1 MNFQEL
7 MQKMV
12 ELDKP
17 KTTNERVETDETVEE
32 GAMKDIDYN
41 LRLIANEG
49 DEEDVI
55 DGLAGLKGPEL
66 QLVLQ
71 DMMDEVADHL
81 ASKGMNHIIND
92 EDKMIEVLFDKIVDD
107 FSGDG
112 DEDDGQPSSYDEYQ
126 DLHGGDDWDHGQ
138 YEGNE
143 FSGALAKAKASGE
156 SEFEVDGKRYQVKE
170 DGSIEECGMM
180 GGMGPSEPMKQQDS
194 VTMNVNMS
202 GSGKGGIR
210 DLLDVLRNIENE
222 TGDVDSG
229 PDVLVKKD
237 SDDMPPE
244 LKSMGMALD
253 DDFANEPDEMY
264 KDIDSMMQT
273 GDDLHSKGAEA
284 PKVNGGGNPRQI
296 TSGTTFSLPKGD
308 LKIKL
313 ENLYNE
319 IKNR

>member
-17 KTTNERVETDETVEE
+17 IPTNETVEE
-32 GAMKDIDYN
+32 GKMSEIDID
-41 LRLIANEG
+41 LQTLANRG
-49 DEEDVI
+49 DEEDLI
-55 DGLAGLKGPEL
+55 AALEGEMGPGVAD
-66 QLVLQ
+66 VLQ
-71 DMMDEVADHL
+71 NMMYDLKDEL
-81 ASKGMNHIIND
+81 AAKGMND
-92 EDKMIEVLFDKIVDD
+92 VMRDDDKMIEMLWDKIVDEY
-107 FSGDG
+107 SGD
-112 DEDDGQPSSYDEYQ
+112 DSEDDGQPSSYDEYQ

-210 DLLDVLRNIENE
+210 DLLDVLRNIENK

-264 KDIDSMMQT
+264 KDMDSMMQT